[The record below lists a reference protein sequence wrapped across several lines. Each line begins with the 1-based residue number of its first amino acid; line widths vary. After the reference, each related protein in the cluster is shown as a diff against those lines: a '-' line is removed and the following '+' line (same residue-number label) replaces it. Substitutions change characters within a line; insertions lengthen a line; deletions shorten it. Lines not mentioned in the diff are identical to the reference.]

1 MANSYDFNIIQ
12 NVNFTLRL
20 IAQNSDGTPIDLTG
34 LTTSGY
40 VRVSYGNTGILYNF
54 FATPDSSLV
63 SGILWVSGKYPQ
75 NLPIGQFV
83 QDVIAKDI
91 DNNEII
97 LLNGRFNVNPIVTY

>member
-40 VRVSYGNTGILYNF
+40 VRACYGSTGVLYRF
-54 FATPDSSLV
+54 FATPDPTLV

-83 QDVIAKDI
+83 QDVIATDS

-97 LLNGRFNVNPIVTY
+97 LLNGRFSVNPIVTY